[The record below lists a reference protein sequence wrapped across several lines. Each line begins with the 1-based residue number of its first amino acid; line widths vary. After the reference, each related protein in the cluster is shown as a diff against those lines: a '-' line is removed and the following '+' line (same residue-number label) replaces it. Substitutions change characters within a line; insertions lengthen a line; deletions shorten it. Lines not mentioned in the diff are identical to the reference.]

1 MAPGLGTRGWD
12 QQALLFRCFAC
23 ARQRWQPAASRATFL
38 RVSESNVRQWRLALG
53 HAVGTSRPC
62 CFAVSHAAK
71 VAVGSSQSYT
81 FLRASETNV
90 RQWRLALGHAVGT
103 SRPCCCAVSHA
114 LGNAVSLFRMR
125 PPKVAAGSSQSY
137 TFLRASETNVRQ
149 WRLALGHAVGTSRPC
164 CCAVSH
170 APGKGGSRQL
180 LELLFKG
187 FPNASLG
194 RARFTRLGHLPLA
207 GFAFPTHTHIRPHT
221 HPHTHT
227 ETHTLYATLLPRS
240 PHKCLSARP
249 SLFRSLY
256 IYIYGPY
263 SGLCSLCRRLMIPI
277 RSSVT
282 MSSASSRSFPGVG
295 GRGR

>member
-1 MAPGLGTRGWD
+1 
-12 QQALLFRCFAC
+12 
-23 ARQRWQPAASRATFL
+23 
-38 RVSESNVRQWRLALG
+38 
-53 HAVGTSRPC
+53 
-62 CFAVSHAAK
+62 
-71 VAVGSSQSYT
+71 
-81 FLRASETNV
+81 
-90 RQWRLALGHAVGT
+90 
-103 SRPCCCAVSHA
+103 
-114 LGNAVSLFRMR
+114 MR
-125 PPKVAAGSSQSY
+125 PAKVAAGSSQSY

-227 ETHTLYATLLPRS
+227 HTHTHTPHTHTRPHTHPHTHTETHTLYATLPPDLPIN
-240 PHKCLSARP
+240 A
-249 SLFRSLY
+249 SLRGPPCSGVYIYVY